1 MTYSVFSLI
10 HKAYSTASWPG
21 IIPNKAPAS
30 NYDIVIVG
38 GGAHGL
44 ATAYYL
50 YTRFGISNIAVV
62 ESGWLGGGNTAR
74 NTTIVRSD
82 YLLKPSFKLKNFA
95 LGLWETLGSELGF
108 NLMYSPRGYEVLLWW
123 NITNELGI
131 LIDRSYAQSFVEL
144 FYTLTDLRLRY
155 S

>member
-1 MTYSVFSLI
+1 M
-10 HKAYSTASWPG
+10 
-21 IIPNKAPAS
+21 
-30 NYDIVIVG
+30 
-38 GGAHGL
+38 

-82 YLLKPSFKLKNFA
+82 YLLEPSFKLKNFA

>member
-82 YLLKPSFKLKNFA
+82 YLLEPSFKLKNFA

-108 NLMYSPRGYEVLLWW
+108 NLMYSPRGY
-123 NITNELGI
+123 
-131 LIDRSYAQSFVEL
+131 IDLALVKNG
-144 FYTLTDLRLRY
+144 LRRIMGCLR
-155 S
+155 